1 MNVRARF
8 SLKATGEILVI
19 RWRRGVAVLEFVCWC
34 TADPHLHCA
43 ARYVFM
49 AGIAAISP
57 FEPHGWST
65 QFLKDAVRL
74 SSQACRQSF
83 ATFFRA
89 SQLDGKYHV
98 L

>member
-1 MNVRARF
+1 
-8 SLKATGEILVI
+8 
-19 RWRRGVAVLEFVCWC
+19 
-34 TADPHLHCA
+34 
-43 ARYVFM
+43 M

-57 FEPHGWST
+57 FEPYGWST

-74 SSQACRQSF
+74 SSQACHQSF

-89 SQLDGKYHV
+89 SQFDGKYHV